1 MNAQPPISD
10 SPVTWRKPDGSVVSC
25 FEKVKVLNENYAE
38 LQQFL
43 QDTLDDAV
51 LLGYSE
57 AQIREALE
65 QLLDNLQASVAEQS
79 NGASTPPVNNPANT
93 PVYSQN
99 TPHEPA

>member
-43 QDTLDDAV
+43 QDTLDGAL
-51 LLGYSE
+51 LLGCSE
-57 AQIREALE
+57 AQIRQALQ

-79 NGASTPPVNNPANT
+79 NGA
-93 PVYSQN
+93 
-99 TPHEPA
+99 

>member
-43 QDTLDDAV
+43 QDTLDDAL
-51 LLGYSE
+51 LLGCSE
-57 AQIREALE
+57 AQIRQALQ
-65 QLLDNLQASVAEQS
+65 QLLDNLQASVAEQWRL
-79 NGASTPPVNNPANT
+79 NPT
-93 PVYSQN
+93 CKHPSKHPRLFTEY
-99 TPHEPA
+99 PA